1 MGQFTVLGE
10 SALVHLD
17 YVIFDVP
24 FPSFQILHNKQFLL
38 LTLVSGGGIAAFS
51 VLSTVIQQ
59 LICPQGY
66 DDVSIVS

>member
-24 FPSFQILHNKQFLL
+24 FPFQILHNKQFLL
-38 LTLVSGGGIAAFS
+38 LTVVSGGGIAAFS